1 MEKNNNRKNPFLD
14 TIDSDSSKNDG
25 NNGVNIYPKG
35 NTNGNNSIEY
45 NDVNFISDNLQMNVE
60 KIDKLLYVEQSFDL
74 LKRELTVGNRKA
86 VMYYIN
92 GFCDS
97 DMIQKIEEFFCKLKA
112 DEIPDTPERFVRD
125 KIPYVQIDLYKD
137 QYNVVTFILSGVVC
151 LLVEGFEKAML
162 IDIRKY
168 PDRSI
173 EEPEKYKVL
182 RGSRDGFVENIIR
195 NTALIRRRIRDPKYM
210 CEVVQVG
217 RSSRTDIAV
226 CYMSDKADKKLLN
239 YIKKQLREIK
249 TDALPMNQESLSEC
263 LHKGH
268 WFNPFPKFR
277 YTERPDTV
285 AAEIL
290 EGQICILVDNSPA
303 AMLLPTTI
311 FDVIEEADDYYF
323 PPITGTYLRLARTI
337 VTLVSLILTPL
348 FLLYANNPEFV
359 PDWLF
364 FTKITEPQYVPIF
377 LQLLILE
384 LAVDGLKLAA
394 INTPS
399 TLNTPLSLIA
409 AIIIGEFAVNTGW
422 FNEQTMLYMAVVAI
436 ANFTHENYELAYSI
450 KFLRLIMLV
459 LTQLFNLTGLIIGL
473 VITVLTIVSNRTI
486 ARTSYIY
493 PLYPFDLKKFLLRF
507 FRISIKKKM

>member
-97 DMIQKIEEFFCKLKA
+97 DMIQKIEEFFCKLRA

-151 LLVEGFEKAML
+151 LLVEGFDKAML

-226 CYMSDKADKKLLN
+226 CYMLDKADKKLLN

-268 WFNPFPKFR
+268 WFNPSPKFR

-364 FTKITEPQYVPIF
+364 FT
-377 LQLLILE
+377 
-384 LAVDGLKLAA
+384 
-394 INTPS
+394 
-399 TLNTPLSLIA
+399 TPLSLIA

-507 FRISIKKKM
+507 FRISIKMKK

>member
-1 MEKNNNRKNPFLD
+1 MGNFITKNLNNNEKELD
-14 TIDSDSSKNDG
+14 RILHIN
-25 NNGVNIYPKG
+25 
-35 NTNGNNSIEY
+35 E
-45 NDVNFISDNLQMNVE
+45 
-60 KIDKLLYVEQSFDL
+60 SFDI
-74 LKRELTVGNRKA
+74 LKRSFKIENRQC

-92 GFCDS
+92 GFCNS
-97 DMIQKIEEFFCKLKA
+97 ETIQKVQEFFCNMKEEELPKNVEDFA
-112 DEIPDTPERFVRD
+112 DD
-125 KIPYVQIDLYKD
+125 KIPYIQIDLYNDK
-137 QYNVVTFILSGVVC
+137 YNVLTSLLSGVVC
-151 LLVEGFEKAML
+151 LMVDGYDKAML
-162 IDIRKY
+162 VDVRNY
-168 PDRSI
+168 PARNVA
-173 EEPEKYKVL
+173 EPEKYKVL
-182 RGSRDGFVENIIR
+182 RGSRDGFVETLLM
-195 NTALIRRRIRDPKYM
+195 NTALIRRRIRDPEYM
-210 CEVVQVG
+210 CEVVRVG
-217 RSSRTDIAV
+217 KTSRTDIAI
-226 CYMSDKADKKLLN
+226 CYMNGRADKKLLN
-239 YIKKQLREIK
+239 YIKEQLSKIDA
-249 TDALPMNQESLSEC
+249 DALPMNQESLSEC

-323 PPITGTYLRLARTI
+323 PPITGTYLRLARTAI
-337 VTLVSLILTPL
+337 TVLSLLLTPL
-348 FLLYANNPEFV
+348 FLLYANNPEMV

-364 FTKITEPQYVPIF
+364 FTKITDPQYVPIF
-377 LQLLILE
+377 WQLLILE
-384 LAVDGLKLAA
+384 LAIDGLKLAA

-450 KFLRLIMLV
+450 KFLRLVLLV
-459 LTQLFNLTGLIIGL
+459 LTQLFNLTGFIIG
-473 VITVLTIVSNRTI
+473 IIVSLLAIILNRTI

-493 PLYPFDLKKFLLRF
+493 PLYPFDLKKFMLRF
-507 FRISIKKKM
+507 FRVSIKNK

>member
-1 MEKNNNRKNPFLD
+1 MENFITENLEKNEKELDEILHINESFDILKRQFKIENRKC
-14 TIDSDSSKNDG
+14 
-25 NNGVNIYPKG
+25 
-35 NTNGNNSIEY
+35 
-45 NDVNFISDNLQMNVE
+45 
-60 KIDKLLYVEQSFDL
+60 
-74 LKRELTVGNRKA
+74 

-92 GFCDS
+92 GFCDN
-97 DMIQKIEEFFCKLKA
+97 DMIQKVEEFFCNMKEEEL
-112 DEIPDTPERFVRD
+112 PENVEDFSND
-125 KIPYVQIDLYKD
+125 KIPYIQVDLYNDK
-137 QYNVVTFILSGVVC
+137 YNVLTLLLSGVVC
-151 LLVEGFEKAML
+151 LMVDGYDKAML
-162 IDIRKY
+162 IDVRNY
-168 PDRSI
+168 PARNV

-182 RGSRDGFVENIIR
+182 RGSRDGFVETLLM
-195 NTALIRRRIRDPKYM
+195 NTALIRRRIRNPEYM
-210 CEVVQVG
+210 CEVVRVG
-217 RSSRTDIAV
+217 ESSRTDIAI
-226 CYMSDKADKKLLN
+226 CYMNGRADKKLLN
-239 YIKKQLREIK
+239 YIKEQLGKIDA
-249 TDALPMNQESLSEC
+249 DALPMNQESLSEC

-323 PPITGTYLRLARTI
+323 PPITGTYLRLARTAI
-337 VTLVSLILTPL
+337 TVLSLLLTPL
-348 FLLYANNPEFV
+348 FLFYANNPGAV

-364 FTKITEPQYVPIF
+364 FTKITDTQYVPIF
-377 LQLLILE
+377 WQLLILE
-384 LAVDGLKLAA
+384 LAIDGLKLAA

-450 KFLRLIMLV
+450 KFLRLILLI
-459 LTQLFNLTGLIIGL
+459 LTELFDLTGFIIG
-473 VITVLTIVSNRTI
+473 IIVSVLAIVLNRTI

-493 PLYPFDLKKFLLRF
+493 PLYPFDLKKFMLRF
-507 FRISIKKKM
+507 LRVSIKNK